1 LKAAVIGADGKMGR
15 WLVHHL
21 GSLGH
26 TVHKVDLRT
35 GEGERELETADLVVV
50 SVPIKATPGVLSRAS
65 GYMKPGAILAEIA
78 SLKEGVVEPLMAS
91 TEKRLVPLCV
101 HPMFGPTAK
110 RLDNR
115 AVALVPMVDAGRE
128 AELAESLFPGAE
140 LVTVEAEAHDAYMAI
155 VLSLPYLINMAF
167 AKTME
172 GMDLEKLRRLGGTTF
187 TLQYTFAQSV
197 VAENTE
203 LVEHLLS
210 QNSHLDE
217 ARTAFM
223 EAMMQTVDSVKEGSF
238 AETHEAVRR
247 ALEADQSFFSA
258 QERRRRAYE
267 AVKDHDFK
275 NVDNHL

>member
-1 LKAAVIGADGKMGR
+1 MKAAVIGADGKMGR

-21 GSLGH
+21 GRLGH

-35 GEGERELETADLVVV
+35 GEGERELETADLLVV
-50 SVPIKATPGVLSRAS
+50 SVPIKATPEVLYQAS
-65 GYMKPGAILAEIA
+65 GYMKPGAVLAEIA

-101 HPMFGPTAK
+101 HPMFGPTAET
-110 RLDNR
+110 LDNR
-115 AVALVPMVDAGRE
+115 AVALVPMVDVGRE

-210 QNSHLDE
+210 QNSHLDD
-217 ARTAFM
+217 ARKAFM
-223 EAMMQTVDSVKEGSF
+223 EAVKQTVESVKEGRF
-238 AETHEAVRR
+238 AETHEDVRR
-247 ALEADQSFFSA
+247 ALEADPSFFSA
-258 QERRRRAYE
+258 
-267 AVKDHDFK
+267 
-275 NVDNHL
+275 